1 MGKKI
6 LLCIVVQMVN
16 TSNEATCC
24 CCCLNVTGFHSV
36 VYVSAVVMLVVGYL
50 EDQLHPIYVIW

>member
-6 LLCIVVQMVN
+6 LSCILVHAVN

-24 CCCLNVTGFHSV
+24 CCLNFTSFHSALCV
-36 VYVSAVVMLVVGYL
+36 FAVVMLVVDYL
-50 EDQLHPIYVIW
+50 EGQLYLIYVIW

>member
-6 LLCIVVQMVN
+6 LLCILVQTIN

-24 CCCLNVTGFHSV
+24 CCLNVTGYHSV
-36 VYVSAVVMLVVGYL
+36 VCVFAVVMLVVGYL
-50 EDQLHPIYVIW
+50 EGQLHPIYVIW